1 MRWVPGGHLYA
12 LGLMNEGL
20 VFRGANETALYAGTR
35 VHSASGGERSAS
47 VDVHERTEVG
57 E

>member
-35 VHSASGGERSAS
+35 VHSASGGE
-47 VDVHERTEVG
+47 
-57 E
+57 